1 LPLFSLRRCLAEGGR
16 KRNVGNRSQHS
27 GAGLRTAA
35 KVADADAD
43 MAIPAKPTPEASNQT
58 ADADKDED
66 EEEGRNQL
74 LKGRTNMRQI
84 READNQVE
92 HLRGNTANFN
102 RRHLQARHGHP
113 QVQHVR
119 QRQAETEAGPREEN
133 KEEEEAR

>member
-1 LPLFSLRRCLAEGGR
+1 
-16 KRNVGNRSQHS
+16 
-27 GAGLRTAA
+27 
-35 KVADADAD
+35 

-84 READNQVE
+84 READNQVD
-92 HLRGNTANFN
+92 HLRGNAANFN
-102 RRHLQARHGHP
+102 RRHLQAHQGHP
-113 QVQHVR
+113 QVHQGR

-133 KEEEEAR
+133 KEEEEARQER